1 MTEEAAS
8 IYRRHTGRKELP
20 DAPCREGWLVVGR
33 RGGKSR
39 ISAVVSVFLAAFRN
53 YSQILAPGEKGTV
66 MLLAADR
73 RQARVLMRYVG
84 GLLDGVPML
93 AAMVVGRTSESV
105 TLSNG
110 IIIEIHT
117 ASFRAVRGYT
127 VVAAICDEIAFWHS
141 EESANPDFEILN
153 ALRPAM
159 ATVPS
164 AVLLCIS
171 SPYARRGS
179 LWEAYRG
186 HYGREGDPVLVW
198 QSDTLSMN
206 PSVNPKII
214 SDAYDQDE
222 AAADAE
228 YGGNFRRDVEAFV
241 SPEAVERVVVPG
253 RTEIS
258 PTKGVQYVAFVDPSG
273 GSQDSM
279 TLAIAHQERGT
290 HVLDL
295 LLEEKPPLAPE
306 TVVERFSDVLRS
318 YGITRVQGDRYAG
331 EWPRDQF
338 RKHGV
343 AYEVSERPKS
353 DLYQALLPLITSGK
367 VELLDMRR
375 LNRQLL
381 GLERTTSRAGRDS
394 ISHLPGGHD
403 DVVNAAAGAL
413 VNARPRRRWFE
424 GFGATTD
431 EDSEQRTD
439 SKRDERRRTEVES
452 RNAALA
458 RDGWRSADA
467 LR

>member
-1 MTEEAAS
+1 
-8 IYRRHTGRKELP
+8 
-20 DAPCREGWLVVGR
+20 
-33 RGGKSR
+33 
-39 ISAVVSVFLAAFRN
+39 
-53 YSQILAPGEKGTV
+53 
-66 MLLAADR
+66 
-73 RQARVLMRYVG
+73 
-84 GLLDGVPML
+84 
-93 AAMVVGRTSESV
+93 
-105 TLSNG
+105 
-110 IIIEIHT
+110 
-117 ASFRAVRGYT
+117 VRGYT